1 MDVLLLYLFLAIFS
15 LGLPLSALLIF
26 FDIRRRRNQKR
37 PGMVVR
43 DHAWTT
49 AAAFVFDLI
58 QVCLSMAGIVG
69 SSIVMSWRRDRIE
82 ALWLDAVIICY
93 LQLLVGNYVRS
104 QRRQTY
110 HH

>member
-1 MDVLLLYLFLAIFS
+1 MDVLLLHLFLALFS
-15 LGLPLSALLIF
+15 LGLPLSALPIF

-43 DHAWTT
+43 DHIWTT

-58 QVCLSMAGIVG
+58 RAYLSVAGIVG
-69 SSIVMSWRRDRIE
+69 SSVAMSWRRDRIE
-82 ALWLDAVIICY
+82 ALWLDVVITCY

-104 QRRQTY
+104 QRRQAC